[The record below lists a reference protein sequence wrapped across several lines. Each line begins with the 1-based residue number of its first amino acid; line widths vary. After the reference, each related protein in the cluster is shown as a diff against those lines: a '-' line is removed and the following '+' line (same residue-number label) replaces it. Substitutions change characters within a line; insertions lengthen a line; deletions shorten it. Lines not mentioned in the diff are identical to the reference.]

1 MRIIDEIQH
10 PQCKISIF
18 YMNGKYIINFSQ
30 GNLEQAFKISELD
43 YIIKDVHDI
52 KQIVNDEFIRIVLAR
67 FTEMNKQLATA
78 LIDF

>member
-1 MRIIDEIQH
+1 MRVIEEISY
-10 PQCKISIF
+10 PQFKLSVF